1 MTEIK
6 FGTSGWRGII
16 AEDFTFANARL
27 VCQGIADY
35 LKSEQLTSR
44 GMVIGYDT
52 RFMSEDF
59 AAAAAEVLAGN
70 GISSFLGGRDIPTPV
85 VTFAILQGQR
95 DGGIT
100 ITASHNPG
108 QYNGLKFSPHW
119 GGPAPTPVTNAIE
132 EKIRALNP
140 DKVRSLP
147 LDKARESYL
156 VTDINPLE
164 DYLQDLATKVDVSLI
179 NQAGL
184 KIVVDPL
191 YGTAV
196 GYLDRFLQEAGAQVE
211 VVHNW
216 RDPYFGGGRPEPAG
230 EFLAELGQKVKA
242 TGAHLGLAV
251 DADADRFGVVDSQG
265 QHYEANLIL
274 GLLLDYLVETRGWK
288 QGVARSVATTH
299 LIDRVAAF
307 HGMPVYE
314 TKVGFKYLGE
324 YIIKDLVTMVGEES
338 DGFSM
343 RGHLPEK
350 DGILACILVAEMV
363 ARTKKDLPQLR
374 DELFAKVGPV
384 YTQRIN
390 LALPIEAKN
399 QLLVKLKNAPKNLA
413 GQPVTQHITVD
424 GHKYILAD
432 GSWLCLRPSGTEPVV
447 RLYLEAHSPEALEN
461 LRLAAEAFIKGN

>member
-35 LKSEQLTSR
+35 LAGEQLTSR
-44 GMVIGYDT
+44 GVVIGYDT
-52 RFMSEDF
+52 RFLSENF

-70 GISSFLGGRDIPTPV
+70 GITSFLGVRDIPTPV

-108 QYNGLKFSPHW
+108 PYNGLKFSPHW
-119 GGPAPTPVTNAIE
+119 GGPAPTTVTNAIE
-132 EKIRALNP
+132 EKIRVLTP
-140 DKVRSLP
+140 DQIRRLP
-147 LDKARESYL
+147 LDKARSSYL
-156 VTDINPLE
+156 VNDIDPCE
-164 DYLQDLATKVDVSLI
+164 DYLQDLATKIDV
-179 NQAGL
+179 GL
-184 KIVVDPL
+184 LNRSGMKVVVDPL

-196 GYLDRFLQEAGAQVE
+196 GYLDRFLQEAGLQVE
-211 VVHNW
+211 VLHNW

-230 EFLAELGQKVKA
+230 EFLVELGEKVRA
-242 TGAHLGLAV
+242 YNAHLGLAV
-251 DADADRFGVVDSQG
+251 DADADRFGIVDSRG

-274 GLLLDYLVETRGWK
+274 SLLLDYLAETRGWK
-288 QGVARSVATTH
+288 QGVTRSVATTH
-299 LIDRVAAF
+299 LIDRVAAY
-307 HGMPVYE
+307 HGMKVYE

-374 DELFAKVGPV
+374 EELFAKVGPV
-384 YTQRIN
+384 YSQRIN
-390 LALPIEAKN
+390 LSLSPDAKEKLLARLP
-399 QLLVKLKNAPKNLA
+399 QPPGSLA
-413 GQPVTQHITVD
+413 GQKVVQHITLD

-432 GSWLCLRPSGTEPVV
+432 GSWLCLRPSGTEPVI
-447 RLYLEAHSPEALEN
+447 RLYLEAHTSEGLEK
-461 LRLAAEAFIKGN
+461 LRQAGEDFVKGN

>member
-16 AEDFTFANARL
+16 AADFTFANARL
-27 VCQGIADY
+27 VCQGIAEY

-44 GMVIGYDT
+44 GVVIGYDT

-59 AAAAAEVLAGN
+59 AATAAEVLAGN
-70 GISSFLGGRDIPTPV
+70 GISSFLGARSIPTPV

-95 DGGIT
+95 DGGLT
-100 ITASHNPG
+100 VTASHNPG
-108 QYNGLKFSPHW
+108 EYNGLKFSPHW
-119 GGPAPTPVTNAIE
+119 GGPAPTSVTNAIE
-132 EKIRALNP
+132 EKIRSLTP
-140 DKVRSLP
+140 DKVKSLP
-147 LDKARESYL
+147 LDQARGSYL

-196 GYLDRFLQEAGAQVE
+196 GYLDRFLEEAGVKVE
-211 VVHNW
+211 VIHDW
-216 RDPYFGGGRPEPAG
+216 RDPYFGGHQPEPTG
-230 EFLAELGQKVKA
+230 EFLAELGQEVKA
-242 TGAHLGLAV
+242 TGSHLGLAV

-265 QHYEANLIL
+265 QYYEANLIL
-274 GLLLDYLVETRGWK
+274 SLLLDYLVETRGWK
-288 QGVARSVATTH
+288 QGVARSVATTG

-307 HGMPVYE
+307 HGLPVYE

-324 YIIKDLVTMVGEES
+324 YITKDLVTMVGEEA

-343 RGHLPEK
+343 RGHMPEK
-350 DGILACILVAEMV
+350 DGMLACILVAEMV
-363 ARTKKDLPQLR
+363 ARKKQGLPQLR

-384 YTQRIN
+384 YTRRLN
-390 LALPIEAKN
+390 LSLSPEAKAD
-399 QLLVKLKNAPKNLA
+399 LLTRLKQPPVNLA
-413 GQPVTQHITVD
+413 GQPVTQHITLD

-447 RLYLEAHSPEALEN
+447 RLYLEAHSPDGLDKLQQATES
-461 LRLAAEAFIKGN
+461 FIKGN

>member
-16 AEDFTFANARL
+16 ADDFTFANARL

-44 GMVIGYDT
+44 GIVIGYDT

-59 AAAAAEVLAGN
+59 AAMAAEVLAGN
-70 GISSFLGGRDIPTPV
+70 GISSSLGVRTIPTPV
-85 VTFAILQGQR
+85 VTFAILQAQR
-95 DGGIT
+95 DGGLT

-108 QYNGLKFSPHW
+108 EYNGIKFAPHW
-119 GGPAPTPVTNAIE
+119 GGPAPTSVTNAIE
-132 EKIRALNP
+132 EKIRALTP
-140 DKVRSLP
+140 DKVRSMP
-147 LDKARESYL
+147 LDQARGSYL
-156 VTDINPLE
+156 VTDLDPLE
-164 DYLQDLATKVDVSLI
+164 DYLQDLATKIDVSLI

-184 KIVVDPL
+184 KIVVDVL

-196 GYLDRFLQEAGAQVE
+196 GYLDRFLEEAGVKVE
-211 VVHNW
+211 VLHDW
-216 RDPYFGGGRPEPAG
+216 RDPYFGGHRPEPTG
-230 EFLAELGQKVKA
+230 DFLTELGHEVKA
-242 TGAHLGLAV
+242 TGSHLGLAV

-265 QHYEANLIL
+265 QYYEANLIL
-274 GLLLDYLVETRGWK
+274 SLLLDYLVQTRGWK
-288 QGVARSVATTH
+288 QGVARSVATTQ
-299 LIDRVAAF
+299 LIDRVAAY
-307 HGMPVYE
+307 HGLPVYE
-314 TKVGFKYLGE
+314 TKVGFKNLAD
-324 YIIKDLVTMVGEES
+324 YIVKDLVTMVGEEA

-350 DGILACILVAEMV
+350 DGMLACILVAEMV

-384 YTQRIN
+384 YTRRLN
-390 LALPIEAKN
+390 LSLSPDAKAK
-399 QLLVKLKNAPKNLA
+399 LLAKLKQPPQSLA
-413 GQPVTQHITVD
+413 GQPVTQHITLD

-447 RLYLEAHSPEALEN
+447 RLYLEAHSPDGLD
-461 LRLAAEAFIKGN
+461 RLQQAAHSFIKGN